1 MEKPKIFVREG
12 YIVATAKDTL
22 KSFKAEYEVLQETDI
37 YTSIGNIFI
46 VLIKKAGNALIA
58 VPSCIL
64 DMEKVVDLLEK
75 MDINKIFIDGAFF
88 RHSLAK
94 VSDATIFVVGAN
106 LNSNIERVI
115 DDAKLTVL
123 KFELKKPEYDIK
135 EYIDSN
141 SVCLIKEGE
150 KTLKFPFSTIL
161 GNTEKMLTSKNRKY
175 EILYLPKSLTNDFL
189 EKLVEKRH
197 DFCFDIVLESP
208 VSIQLNFS
216 NTSNLFKL
224 KNRIFVNNP
233 INLVAVC
240 YNPYSPRGYEF
251 PNEEFK
257 NKLEKVLNRKVYNV
271 VKEVSNE

>member
-1 MEKPKIFVREG
+1 M
-12 YIVATAKDTL
+12 
-22 KSFKAEYEVLQETDI
+22 
-37 YTSIGNIFI
+37 
-46 VLIKKAGNALIA
+46 
-58 VPSCIL
+58 
-64 DMEKVVDLLEK
+64 
-75 MDINKIFIDGAFF
+75 
-88 RHSLAK
+88 
-94 VSDATIFVVGAN
+94 GAN